1 MKAFVPQM
9 SPPRFLLRV
18 LVIAI
23 AFPEM
28 GVGSVPNVKT
38 QKKGRKKKTS
48 SHTWVGG
55 CGEKLREIGAGGRGQ
70 AALKEGVVATV
81 SSHGSMAFVSQI
93 NKLTNE
99 RAFTWLD

>member
-28 GVGSVPNVKT
+28 GVGSECQNP
-38 QKKGRKKKTS
+38 KKGEKKENLKS
-48 SHTWVGG
+48 YVSWWV
-55 CGEKLREIGAGGRGQ
+55 
-70 AALKEGVVATV
+70 
-81 SSHGSMAFVSQI
+81 
-93 NKLTNE
+93 
-99 RAFTWLD
+99 W